1 MRGALA
7 LLVHSIR
14 RVRLLLLALGVL
26 LGGFQVLLTLVA
38 RSIDRSRSFDNL
50 TAMIPGFF
58 RQLMGPSFIGL
69 MSFGGIVCVGYFHI
83 AVMGSMTGMT
93 IAVATEPASEIETGF
108 MDLIL
113 SRPLARYWVI
123 TRTLA
128 LAVICIFFL
137 VGMMVLGTWVGLY
150 LLAPPDATWPSPHL
164 INTLATNLG
173 LLMLSWAGVTLAIA
187 SNARRRSVAGAIAG
201 VLALGTYLLDYLGRA
216 WEPAQSIAWLSPFRY
231 YSPLDIVMGS
241 EIPALHLEVL
251 AGVALAGAA
260 AAFVSFARRD
270 I

>member
-1 MRGALA
+1 MRGALS
-7 LLVHSIR
+7 LLLHSIR
-14 RVRLLLLALGVL
+14 RVRVLVLALGVL
-26 LGGFQVLLTLVA
+26 LGAFQVLLTLVA
-38 RSIDRSRSFDNL
+38 RSIQRSQSFENL
-50 TAMIPGFF
+50 SAMIPGFF

-69 MSFGGIVCVGYFHI
+69 MSFAGIVCVGYFHI
-83 AVMGSMTGMT
+83 AVMGSLTGIT

-113 SRPLARYWVI
+113 SRPLARHWVI
-123 TRTLA
+123 TRSIVLA
-128 LAVICIFFL
+128 LICIVFL
-137 VGMMVLGTWVGLY
+137 VGMMVLGTWTGLF
-150 LLAPPDATWPSPHL
+150 LLAPADAAWPSTQL

-187 SNARRRSVAGAIAG
+187 ANTRRRSVAGATAG

-231 YSPLDIVMGS
+231 YSALDLVMGS
-241 EIPALHLEVL
+241 KIPALHLEVL
-251 AGVALAGAA
+251 VGVALAGVVAA
-260 AAFVSFARRD
+260 YIGFSRRD